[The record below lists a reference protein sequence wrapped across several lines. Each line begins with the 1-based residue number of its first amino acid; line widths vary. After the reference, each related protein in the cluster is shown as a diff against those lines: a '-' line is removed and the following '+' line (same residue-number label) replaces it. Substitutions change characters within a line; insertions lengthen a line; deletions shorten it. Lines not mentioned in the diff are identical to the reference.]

1 MLDLTFFT
9 LFLSFISVLIS
20 IIFFIATTSQPPDKT
35 PCPESYPII
44 GNLPGFLRNRHRFH
58 EWVTDMLSQT
68 PSSTIKVSSPFFYG
82 ICTADPLNVEHLLVT
97 NFSNYTKGSRFLN
110 YLYELLGD
118 GIFNVDGHLWTMQ
131 RKIAS
136 YEFNTKSLKHFISN
150 IVRSEMSKTL
160 MPYLCK
166 ASDENSVIDFQQVLG
181 KFTFNT
187 ICKVAFGVEIEHI
200 VNCSFA
206 AAFDDAEE
214 ICFSRFLS
222 PFPFIW
228 KLKRFFDIG
237 SEKRFKEAIKIIN
250 EFALEIIKSKQEE
263 NSESAGK
270 NQDLLS
276 RFMFLSSNIE
286 FQDQEH
292 KIKFL
297 RDIVISFVLAGKDT
311 TSTVLTWF
319 FWLVAGNPR
328 CGYLIYQE
336 LTEVGTPPES
346 EAVSVE
352 EIRARI
358 FSYDELKKLHYL
370 HACLSETM
378 RLFPPIAINSRLA
391 VDDDVLP
398 DGTHVGKGSSVDYSA
413 YAMGR
418 MEKVWGPD
426 CREFKPE
433 RWLDKEGKYQPSD
446 QFRFPVFHCGPRTCL
461 GKDLAYIQMKAIAAA
476 VMYEFEILAI
486 DEGANVER
494 MMDPPYVI
502 TMLLKKRGGLP
513 VRLKRR
519 EKRIKNSKVSIKS

>member
-131 RKIAS
+131 
-136 YEFNTKSLKHFISN
+136 
-150 IVRSEMSKTL
+150 
-160 MPYLCK
+160 P
-166 ASDENSVIDFQQVLG
+166 
-181 KFTFNT
+181 
-187 ICKVAFGVEIEHI
+187 
-200 VNCSFA
+200 
-206 AAFDDAEE
+206 FDDAEE

>member
-131 RKIAS
+131 RKIA
-136 YEFNTKSLKHFISN
+136 T
-150 IVRSEMSKTL
+150 
-160 MPYLCK
+160 
-166 ASDENSVIDFQQVLG
+166 
-181 KFTFNT
+181 
-187 ICKVAFGVEIEHI
+187 
-200 VNCSFA
+200 
-206 AAFDDAEE
+206 FDDAEE